1 MREPLPLRLYNTLS
15 REKSDFKPAGSEVKL
30 YVCGVTVYD
39 YSHLGH
45 AMSSIIFEVLHRY
58 LEYRGFKVRRVQN
71 FTDVDDK
78 IIRKAVQEGTS
89 ADAVSDKYV
98 QSFFDDMDALK
109 IRRADLYPRVT
120 REIPQIIDIIRQI
133 EARGGAYDL
142 NGSVYFRVLAD
153 ADYGK
158 LSHRSLDEMLQGTR
172 FEAEQGKEHPADF
185 ALWKASK
192 PGEPAWDSPWGSG
205 RPGWH
210 IECSAM
216 VLHHLGASID
226 IHGGGNDL
234 IFPHHENEM
243 AQSETATGAE
253 PFTRWWLHNGML
265 RLEGEKMSKSLGNIV
280 QVREA
285 IKRHSP
291 EAVRLW
297 VLSGQYRSPLLYDP
311 ESIEAQ
317 ERALRRLRGAVEFQ
331 SPAGES
337 AVDGAPYKQRF
348 IDAMDDDLNTPQGI
362 AAVFDLASAIYK
374 GRDSGANVQA
384 AQGTLREITGALGL
398 SLDTRRVAI
407 GAISDAEVDG
417 MVRQRTDFRTQKR
430 FADADG
436 VRKQLEEAGIVIK
449 DGPTGTTWTRL

>member
-1 MREPLPLRLYNTLS
+1 MPLRLYNTLS

>member
-58 LEYRGFKVRRVQN
+58 LEYRGFKVKRVQN

-120 REIPQIIDIIRQI
+120 QEIPQIIDIIRQI

-285 IKRHSP
+285 VKRHSP

-430 FADADG
+430 FSDADG
-436 VRKQLEEAGIVIK
+436 VRKRLEEAGIVIK
-449 DGPTGTTWTRL
+449 DGASGTTWTRL

>member
-1 MREPLPLRLYNTLS
+1 MPLRLYSTLS

-71 FTDVDDK
+71 LTDVDDK
-78 IIRKAVQEGTS
+78 IIRKAAQERAS
-89 ADAVSDKYV
+89 AEAVSDKYV

-120 REIPQIIDIIRQI
+120 QEIPQIIDIIKQI
-133 EARGGAYDL
+133 EGRGGAYTL

-210 IECSAM
+210 IECSGM

-243 AQSETATGAE
+243 AQSETATGVE
-253 PFTRWWLHNGML
+253 PFARWWLHNGML

-285 IKRHSP
+285 VKRHSP

-311 ESIEAQ
+311 ENIEAQ

-331 SPAGES
+331 SPAGEG
-337 AVDGAPYKQRF
+337 ALDGAPFKRRF
-348 IDAMDDDLNTPQGI
+348 IDAMDDDLNTPQGV

-384 AQGTLREITGALGL
+384 AQGTLRELTGALGV
-398 SLDTRRVAI
+398 SLEARRLAS
-407 GAISDAEVDG
+407 GAISDAAVEG
-417 MVRQRTDFRTQKR
+417 LIKQRTDFRTQKR

-436 VRKQLEEAGIVIK
+436 VRKKLEEAGIAIK
-449 DGPTGTTWTRL
+449 DGPSGTAWSRL

>member
-45 AMSSIIFEVLHRY
+45 AMSIIIFEVLHRY
-58 LEYRGFKVRRVQN
+58 LEYRGFKVKRVQN

-120 REIPQIIDIIRQI
+120 QEIPQIIDIIRQI

-285 IKRHSP
+285 VKRHSP

-430 FADADG
+430 FSDADG
-436 VRKQLEEAGIVIK
+436 VRKRLEEAGIVIK
-449 DGPTGTTWTRL
+449 DGASGTTWTRL

>member
-1 MREPLPLRLYNTLS
+1 MPLRLYSTLS
-15 REKSDFKPAGSEVKL
+15 REKSEFKPAGSEVKL

-120 REIPQIIDIIRQI
+120 QEIPQIIDIIKQI
-133 EARGGAYDL
+133 EGRGGAYTL

-158 LSHRSLDEMLQGTR
+158 LSHRTLDEMLQGTR

-192 PGEPAWDSPWGSG
+192 PGEPAWPSPWGPG

-216 VLHHLGASID
+216 VLHHLGASIV

-243 AQSETATGAE
+243 AQSETATGVE
-253 PFTRWWLHNGML
+253 PFARWWLHNGML

-285 IKRHSP
+285 VKRHSP

-311 ESIEAQ
+311 ENIESQ

-331 SPAGES
+331 SPAGDG
-337 AVDGAPYKQRF
+337 AVDGAPFKQRF
-348 IDAMDDDLNTPQGI
+348 IDAMDDDLNTPQGV

-374 GRDSGANVQA
+374 GRDSGANVHA
-384 AQGTLREITGALGL
+384 AQGVLRELTGALGV
-398 SLDTRRVAI
+398 SLEARRVAT
-407 GAISDAEVDG
+407 GAISDAEVEG
-417 MVRQRTDFRTQKR
+417 LIKQRTDFRKQKR

-436 VRKQLEEAGIVIK
+436 VRKKLEEAGIVIK
-449 DGPTGTTWTRL
+449 DGPTGTAWSRL

>member
-1 MREPLPLRLYNTLS
+1 MPLRLYNTLS

-58 LEYRGFKVRRVQN
+58 LEYRGFKVKRVQN

-120 REIPQIIDIIRQI
+120 QEIPQIIDIIRQI

-285 IKRHSP
+285 VKRHSP

-430 FADADG
+430 FSDADG
-436 VRKQLEEAGIVIK
+436 VRKRLEEAGIVIK
-449 DGPTGTTWTRL
+449 DGASGTTWTRL